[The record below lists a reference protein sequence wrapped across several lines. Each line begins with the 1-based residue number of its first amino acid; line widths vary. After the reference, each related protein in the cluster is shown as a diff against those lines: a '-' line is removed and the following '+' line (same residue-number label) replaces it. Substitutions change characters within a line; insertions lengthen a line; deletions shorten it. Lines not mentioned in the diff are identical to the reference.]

1 MLDPSIKDKPVAVCG
16 SQKERRG
23 IVLAKNYIAK
33 DFGVKTGDAI
43 WQAKNKCPDLVVIDK
58 PHFDQYSKYSRL
70 AQNLYREYTD
80 RVEPMGLDECWLDV
94 TKSQKLFGKPED
106 IANEIRQK
114 IKEKYDLTISVGVSF
129 NKVFAKLGSD
139 LKKPDATT
147 IISRDNFKT
156 VVWPLPVSSMIGIGR
171 KTNEKLKSKF
181 IYTIGDLANT
191 KLERLEHLFGKNG
204 VYLYKAANGLEDD
217 EVQVFEDLEEVKS
230 ISHGI
235 TTVKDLVNDEEVWKV
250 MLELSQEI
258 GYKLRAKKLRA
269 NGISVS
275 IRDEK
280 LEWEQFQKKLKS
292 SEQSSINIAKCA
304 FDIFKSRYNWERK
317 VRNITISVMYLTPE
331 TEPEQMSIF
340 DNLQDKDKV
349 EKAERVMEEL
359 NIKYGFEIVKNAR
372 LMETDELPNSR
383 RRINFDEEKKNK

>member
-1 MLDPSIKDKPVAVCG
+1 M
-16 SQKERRG
+16 
-23 IVLAKNYIAK
+23 
-33 DFGVKTGDAI
+33 
-43 WQAKNKCPDLVVIDK
+43 
-58 PHFDQYSKYSRL
+58 
-70 AQNLYREYTD
+70 
-80 RVEPMGLDECWLDV
+80 